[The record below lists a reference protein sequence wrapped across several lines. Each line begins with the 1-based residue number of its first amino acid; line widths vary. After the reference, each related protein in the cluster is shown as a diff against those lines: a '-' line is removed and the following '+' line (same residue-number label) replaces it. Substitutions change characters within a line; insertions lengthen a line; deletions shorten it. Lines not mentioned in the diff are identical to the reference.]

1 MDSKNEVKKE
11 QKNILKK
18 IYYVLTYGIS
28 LSLIVFSIIVYDY
41 MKFRVFY
48 SVILFCVFLIPD
60 IYKLIKNKKNLV
72 YFELTDERQIYN
84 KLNIYPEVNS
94 LLSVSIY
101 VKKIKIKKQ
110 TFNKFVRNGFT
121 AVEWGA

>member
-1 MDSKNEVKKE
+1 MEVQYDSKNEVKK
-11 QKNILKK
+11 NKK
-18 IYYVLTYGIS
+18 IYYILTYGIS
-28 LSLIVFSIIVYDY
+28 LSLVVFSIIIYDY

-48 SVILFCVFLIPD
+48 SVIFCIFLAPD
-60 IYKLIKNKKNLV
+60 MYRLIKNKKNLV

-110 TFNKFVRNGFT
+110 TFNKYVRNGFT

>member
-1 MDSKNEVKKE
+1 M
-11 QKNILKK
+11 
-18 IYYVLTYGIS
+18 S
-28 LSLIVFSIIVYDY
+28 LVVFSIIVYDY

-48 SVILFCVFLIPD
+48 SVILFCVFLAPHVYI
-60 IYKLIKNKKNLV
+60 LIKNKKNLV

>member
-1 MDSKNEVKKE
+1 M
-11 QKNILKK
+11 
-18 IYYVLTYGIS
+18 S
-28 LSLIVFSIIVYDY
+28 LVVFSIIIYDY

-48 SVILFCVFLIPD
+48 SVILFCIFLAPD
-60 IYKLIKNKKNLV
+60 VYILIKNKKNLV

-94 LLSVSIY
+94 LLRVSIY
-101 VKKIKIKKQ
+101 VKKVDKKIKKQ

-121 AVEWGA
+121 AVEWGAVIH

>member
-1 MDSKNEVKKE
+1 M
-11 QKNILKK
+11 
-18 IYYVLTYGIS
+18 S
-28 LSLIVFSIIVYDY
+28 LVVFSIIIYDY

-48 SVILFCVFLIPD
+48 SVIFCIFLAPD
-60 IYKLIKNKKNLV
+60 MYRLIKNKKNLV

-110 TFNKFVRNGFT
+110 TFNKYVRNGFT